1 MCCSLEK
8 GITHLQLGVSNTE
21 GFSPSNLLL
30 IIKQYYMKLK
40 EQSNW
45 TWGQILLY
53 GIICSISQ
61 TIMCLIFL
69 S

>member
-1 MCCSLEK
+1 
-8 GITHLQLGVSNTE
+8 
-21 GFSPSNLLL
+21 
-30 IIKQYYMKLK
+30 MKLK

-53 GIICSISQ
+53 GIICSILQ